1 MENWVFC
8 HFSNEIMI
16 YETSFYSE
24 VCPKH
29 YTVVNLVTNP
39 IKDNNYRMHKL
50 LCYSKSVFCLQS
62 VCVFICSFLPKLVF
76 SFCQGKKSLW
86 SWKTKPVSRSAMMSK
101 IWNITEIV
109 SNLKCLKYL
118 CILIYIVSRRF
129 VIELRTSDAHLFPS
143 APYILCITHD
153 TLYTLSN
160 NH

>member
-1 MENWVFC
+1 
-8 HFSNEIMI
+8 MI

-50 LCYSKSVFCLQS
+50 LYYSKSVLCLQS

-76 SFCQGKKSLW
+76 SFCQGKKVPL
-86 SWKTKPVSRSAMMSK
+86 KLKNETGFPFCYDVK
-101 IWNITEIV
+101 NLDITEIV